1 MDDIDARRALR
12 EMVAGSGMSA
22 YRLSRTIGRSKSYVS
37 TLLESGSMP
46 GVDTFVQ
53 LAHACGYEVEVTG
66 HGARWRLSPDGPTI
80 RRLEAL
86 GGSLDRVV
94 QDARTLGAVDVRAE
108 GGGYVGIDDDGAVV
122 VRYV

>member
-46 GVDTFVQ
+46 GVETFVQ

-66 HGARWRLSPDGPTI
+66 HGARWRLSHDGPTI
-80 RRLEAL
+80 RHLSDL
-86 GGSLDRVV
+86 GGSLERVV
-94 QDARTLGAVDVRAE
+94 QDARALGAVDVRAD
-108 GGGYVGIDDDGAVV
+108 GVGYIALNDDGEVV
-122 VRYV
+122 ARYV